1 MRLFLLSA
9 LAWLFSKVSRTKDGM
24 PTRAA
29 LWSSIL
35 ITAAVFGLGHLPAT
49 GLSTAITPLVVL
61 RSIDLNGMAGILFG
75 YFYWKRGLEAAMLC
89 HFTAD
94 VVLHFVWPFIR

>member
-9 LAWLFSKVSRTKDGM
+9 LAWLFSKVSHTKNGM

-29 LWSSIL
+29 LWSATL
-35 ITAAVFGLGHLPAT
+35 ITACVFGLGHLPAT
-49 GLSTAITPLVVL
+49 ALSTALTLLVVVRAL
-61 RSIDLNGMAGILFG
+61 VLNGIVGMLSG
-75 YFYWKRGLEAAMLC
+75 YFYWKRGLEAAILS

-94 VVLHFVWPFIR
+94 VVLHFVWPLIR